1 MTGTVPQPNAN
12 QKAAIHWADGPAL
25 LLAGP
30 GAGKTLVLTERV
42 IRLIQ
47 ESPYESF
54 NVLGLTF
61 TNRAAEEMTR
71 RVGNRLG
78 HDRLR
83 VEISTFHG
91 FCANQLRQHGTHVGI
106 RHDFRLLTQ
115 PSDRIVILKDLERGS
130 PAFAESSLP
139 VEQKAKLL
147 SRLLLSEGSREAMA
161 ALLPGIPGARWVDD
175 YVEALGRE
183 NLLDFDS
190 LLYWCLRLLRTV
202 PAVARLAR
210 ITYPYVCVDEYQDTN
225 AAQDGLLRQI
235 CPPPDGNLFAVAD
248 DDQIIYEWNG
258 ASPERLRALR
268 ADYGMSLF
276 DLPDSYRCP
285 ERILRHAN
293 RLIGHNRNRM
303 CSRKPLSAVAVSPC
317 GTLIRRYAFA
327 SEREEVAWVARDIEQ
342 RGVGASDCAVMAR
355 TTKLAELAFNV
366 LQTNGVAACH
376 VQRWQGFDSPGV
388 RFITAALRL
397 AAAPTHTDQL
407 RQLCRSFF
415 EATRV
420 RVSVDNAA
428 GLAEM
433 NGGAL
438 LVGFTRA
445 AGHQGTGSRAMV
457 LLESVEKQLIGR
469 GDYREFIQRSFE
481 SYRSTTLTPVWS
493 DEVRQATEDEI
504 DRWLDVDSR
513 ISDDAVSAGPLSQ
526 YLQEFELRAGAP
538 EPQPGQVQCLTIS
551 QAKGKGFAHVYLVGL
566 AEDLLPSFYA
576 KGGGDED
583 RRIEEERRIC
593 FVAITR
599 ASRTLTLSYAR
610 SYWRWPKAPSR
621 FLGEMGLSSDVERP
635 AGIRGNRT

>member
-1 MTGTVPQPNAN
+1 MSDSVMVPNAN
-12 QKAAIHWADGPAL
+12 QQAAIRWGPGPAL

-42 IRLIQ
+42 IRLIR
-47 ESPYESF
+47 ENPDDSF

-61 TNRAAEEMTR
+61 TNRAAEEMRR

-78 HDRLR
+78 RDRAR

-91 FCANQLRQHGTHVGI
+91 FCADQLRQHGAHVGI
-106 RHDFRLLTQ
+106 RPDFRLLTQ
-115 PSDRIVILKDLERGS
+115 PSDRIAILKDLEQGQT
-130 PAFAESSLP
+130 AFAESPLP

-147 SRLLLSEGSREAMA
+147 SRLLLSDGSSEAMA

-190 LLYWCLRLLRTV
+190 FLYWCLRLLRTV

-225 AAQDGLLRQI
+225 AAQDRILRQI

-258 ASPERLRALR
+258 ASPERLRALC
-268 ADYGMSLF
+268 ADYRMARF
-276 DLPDSYRCP
+276 YLPDSYRCP
-285 ERILRHAN
+285 DRILRYAN

-303 CSRKPLSAVAVSPC
+303 RSKRLLAAVGEPPRDS
-317 GTLIRRYAFA
+317 LIRTFDFA
-327 SEREEVAWVARDIEQ
+327 SERDEVTWVARDIQQ
-342 RGVGASDCAVMAR
+342 RAVGSSDCAVMAR
-355 TTKLAELAFNV
+355 TTRLAQLAFGT
-366 LQTNGVAACH
+366 LQANGVAACH
-376 VQRWQGFDSPGV
+376 VRGWQGFESPGV
-388 RFITAALRL
+388 QFVAAALRL

-415 EATRV
+415 EVTQV
-420 RVSVDNAA
+420 RVSVEAAA

-445 AGHQGTGSRAMV
+445 VGYQAAGSHARA
-457 LLESVEKQLIGR
+457 LLDAVERQLVEH
-469 GDYREFIQRSFE
+469 GDYRGFIEQSFE
-481 SYRSTTLTPVWS
+481 SYRSVTLTPKWS
-493 DEVRQATEDEI
+493 DQIRQATQDEMEQ
-504 DRWLDVDSR
+504 WAEVDGR
-513 ISDDAVSAGPLSQ
+513 ILNGAVSDAPLSQ
-526 YLQEFELRAGAP
+526 YLQNFELRAGAP
-538 EPQPGQVQCLTIS
+538 EPQPGQVQCLTIF
-551 QAKGKGFAHVYLVGL
+551 QAKGKGFADVYVLGL

-576 KGGGDED
+576 KGRQDD
-583 RRIEEERRIC
+583 ARRIEEERRIC

-599 ASRTLTLSYAR
+599 ASRTLTLSHAH
-610 SYWRWPKAPSR
+610 SYWGWSKAPSR
-621 FLGEMGLSSDVERP
+621 FLGEMGP
-635 AGIRGNRT
+635 AK